1 MVGMPAP
8 SQPNKRV
15 LLVDDHPI
23 LRFGL
28 RHIIESQKD
37 LTVCGEA
44 DSEREARMAIK
55 DFSPD
60 AVVADISLGQGDG
73 IEFVREIRAHNP
85 KLRVLVFSGH
95 DEAIYAERMLAA
107 GANGYIMKKANPA
120 AFLGALRRVLSGGI
134 FVSEVIGNSM
144 SQKVVADGV
153 DGAANPIDRLS
164 NREVQILHMIGQG
177 MSTRETALSLNLSV
191 KTVESHR
198 QRIKRKLHLN
208 NATQLVQCAANWFGN
223 ASRESVGPVRRLF
236 DVRDGATP

>member
-1 MVGMPAP
+1 MLAP
-8 SQPNKRV
+8 NNSNKRV

-28 RHIIESQKD
+28 RHVIESQKD
-37 LTVCGEA
+37 LSVCGEA
-44 DSEREARMAIK
+44 DTGREAGIAIK
-55 DFSPD
+55 EFSPD
-60 AVVADISLGQGDG
+60 AVVADISLRLGDG
-73 IEFVREIRAHNP
+73 IEFVRNIRAQYP
-85 KLRVLVFSGH
+85 KLPVLVFSGH

-134 FVSEVIGNSM
+134 FVSAVIGNSTT
-144 SQKVVADGV
+144 QRPADG
-153 DGAANPIDRLS
+153 GSAAANPIDGLS
-164 NREVQILHMIGQG
+164 NREVQILQMIGQG

-208 NATQLVQCAANWFGN
+208 NATQLVQCAMNLFGSAN
-223 ASRESVGPVRRLF
+223 REPDGPARWLF
-236 DVRDGATP
+236 AEREGATP

>member
-1 MVGMPAP
+1 MPV
-8 SQPNKRV
+8 PNNSHKRV

-28 RHIIESQKD
+28 RHVIESQKD

-44 DSEREARMAIK
+44 DTGRDARIAIK
-55 DFSPD
+55 EFSPD
-60 AVVADISLGQGDG
+60 AIVADISLGLGDG
-73 IEFVREIRAHNP
+73 IEFLRDIRAQYP
-85 KLRVLVFSGH
+85 KLPVLVFSGH

-107 GANGYIMKKANPA
+107 GANGYIMKKAHPA

-134 FVSEVIGNSM
+134 IASEVIGNSTA
-144 SQKVVADGV
+144 QRPADS
-153 DGAANPIDRLS
+153 DSAAANPVEQLS

-208 NATQLVQCAANWFGN
+208 NATQLVQCAVNLFGN
-223 ASRESVGPVRRLF
+223 TSREPVGPARWLF
-236 DVRDGATP
+236 AERDGATP

>member
-1 MVGMPAP
+1 MPAP
-8 SQPNKRV
+8 SQQNKSV

-55 DFSPD
+55 EFSPD
-60 AVVADISLGQGDG
+60 AVVADIGLGQGDG
-73 IEFVREIRAHNP
+73 IEFVRDIRAHYP
-85 KLRVLVFSGH
+85 KLPVLVFSAH

-120 AFLGALRRVLSGGI
+120 AFLGALRRVLSGGF

-144 SQKVVADGV
+144 SQRVAADGV
-153 DGAANPIDRLS
+153 EDAVNPIDRLS

-223 ASRESVGPVRRLF
+223 GSRESVGPARRLF
-236 DVRDGATP
+236 DVRAGAAP

>member
-1 MVGMPAP
+1 MVGMSAP
-8 SQPNKRV
+8 NQASKRV

-37 LTVCGEA
+37 LTVCGEV
-44 DSEREARMAIK
+44 DSEREARVAIK
-55 DFSPD
+55 EFSPD
-60 AVVADISLGQGDG
+60 AVVADISLGQGEG
-73 IEFVREIRAHNP
+73 IEFMREIRAHNP
-85 KLRVLVFSGH
+85 KLPVLVFSGH
-95 DEAIYAERMLAA
+95 DETIYAERTLAA

-134 FVSEVIGNSM
+134 FVSEVIGISM
-144 SQKVVADGV
+144 SQKVAADGV
-153 DGAANPIDRLS
+153 DSAANPIDRLS

-208 NATQLVQCAANWFGN
+208 NATQLVQCAASWFGN
-223 ASRESVGPVRRLF
+223 ASRESVGPARRLF
-236 DVRDGATP
+236 DIRDGAAP

>member
-1 MVGMPAP
+1 MLRMPAP
-8 SQPNKRV
+8 NSANKRV

-28 RHIIESQKD
+28 RQVIEGQKD

-44 DSEREARMAIK
+44 ESEREARIAIK
-55 DFSPD
+55 EFSPD
-60 AVVADISLGQGDG
+60 AVIADISLGQGDG
-73 IEFVREIRAHNP
+73 FEFVRDIRAQYP
-85 KLRVLVFSGH
+85 QLPVLVFSGR

-120 AFLGALRRVLSGGI
+120 TFLSALRRVLSGGI
-134 FVSEVIGNSM
+134 FVSEVIGKSM
-144 SQKVVADGV
+144 SLRVAADG
-153 DGAANPIDRLS
+153 DNAAANPIDQLS
-164 NREVQILHMIGQG
+164 NREVQVLHMIGQG

-208 NATQLVQCAANWFGN
+208 NATQLVQSAVNLFGN
-223 ASRESVGPVRRLF
+223 ANREAVGPARWLF
-236 DVRDGATP
+236 AERDGATP